1 MLIFRVTQKLADKLK
16 IAPTI
21 ALPRAADPLT
31 DWTANLF
38 VANRSQ
44 YIIVTNSA
52 TLYSVIFPGRGITR
66 PEHFIEGAYAAMI
79 DQMLKDGCGDL
90 FKERIVPAGNEVV
103 FSKTGDRKLM
113 GSIND
118 LVHCAKAD
126 IKYGGDSPEETTAKI
141 IEMPMGAL
149 NYAFPREE
157 MRALTDPPTA
167 APWPDNV
174 IPFRR
179 KE

>member
-1 MLIFRVTQKLADKLK
+1 MLIFRVTQKLATKLK
-16 IAPTI
+16 IAPAI

-38 VANRSQ
+38 VADRCQ

-52 TLYSVIFPGRGITR
+52 TLYSVIFPGRGITK
-66 PEHFIEGAYAAMI
+66 PEHFIERAYDAMVR
-79 DQMLKDGCGDL
+79 QMIKDGCGAL

-103 FSKTGDRKLM
+103 FSKTGDRKVM

-118 LVHCAKAD
+118 LIHCARAH
-126 IKYGGDSPEETTAKI
+126 IEYGEDSPEETTAKI
-141 IEMPMGAL
+141 VETPMGAL
-149 NYAFPREE
+149 NYAYPQEE
-157 MRALTDPPTA
+157 MRTLADPPP
-167 APWPDNV
+167 APPWTDNV

-179 KE
+179 KT